1 MGTVVLKD
9 QFEIDDRFIYLG
21 TTSPTAK
28 AYACKSVTDGQSSL
42 VALICDADVPMRTEL
57 LEGLKNFPG
66 PGLVKPVDS
75 GVVNWL
81 PQAGGNLF

>member
-9 QFEIDDRFIYLG
+9 QFEIDDSLHLPGYD
-21 TTSPTAK
+21 SPTAN

-57 LEGLKNFPG
+57 LRR
-66 PGLVKPVDS
+66 VKKFS
-75 GVVNWL
+75 RSRFGK
-81 PQAGGNLF
+81 AG